1 MFSTFIQGFFLS
13 AAMILPLGP
22 QNVFVMQQGSR
33 KQFHLMSATLCST
46 SDAFLIIAGIFGG
59 SALLGQSILLL
70 QAVTWGGVAF
80 LLWYGWGAFRAAL
93 SAEVEL
99 SRTEK
104 IVQSRWRVIGTLFAV
119 TWLNPHVYLDT
130 FVVLGSIGGQLSA
143 ELRPWFTTG
152 AVMASISWFFALSCL
167 SAWFAPVLNQPR
179 AQRII
184 NIFVGCVMWYIAWN
198 LIKQGYRFFIDYN
211 FSL

>member
-33 KQFHLMSATLCST
+33 KQYHLMSAALCAL
-46 SDAFLIIAGIFGG
+46 SDALLIVMGIFGG
-59 SALLGQSILLL
+59 SALLGKSTFLL
-70 QAVTWGGVAF
+70 QAVTWGGAAF
-80 LLWYGWGAFRAAL
+80 LLWYGWNAFRAAL

-99 SRTEK
+99 SRSGSV
-104 IVQSRWRVIGTLFAV
+104 IQSRWRVIVTLFAV

-130 FVVLGSIGGQLSA
+130 FVVLGSIGGQLSV

-152 AVMASISWFFALSCL
+152 AVLASVSWFFALSFL
-167 SAWFAPVLNQPR
+167 AAWFSPVLNRPR
-179 AQRII
+179 SQRII
-184 NIFVGCVMWYIAWN
+184 NIFVACVMWYIAWG
-198 LIKQGYRFFIDYN
+198 LIKQG
-211 FSL
+211 L